1 LLEANVTGEVI
12 YMADVKRIPPK
23 VVEGRHLL
31 QRYTCTFDP
40 NATPERRWAWQ
51 VDYTYTYH
59 YYGTAPS
66 LPLADKRARK
76 LIDKLV
82 HNDVLMEEAE

>member
-1 LLEANVTGEVI
+1 MTGEVI

>member
-1 LLEANVTGEVI
+1 VAEVI
-12 YMADVKRIPPK
+12 YMADVKYIPPK
-23 VVEGRHLL
+23 VVVGRHLQ

-40 NATPERRWAWQ
+40 NATPDARWAWQ

-66 LPLADKRARK
+66 LPLADRRARK
-76 LIDKLV
+76 CIQKLV
-82 HNDVLMEEAE
+82 DHDVRMEEAE